1 MNTLYIRSITE
12 GATSPSSSGM
22 FGIADS
28 DPYHYNQQGITPY
41 YSSLPSKKRQYFA
54 YDAPPERS
62 ITPDITRG
70 LDKSQQSHQ
79 GRVCHQEDDSELRIS
94 PIDPRSSGGFKASTP
109 SGKVVGVN
117 LVNTLLSPKRT
128 TMSND
133 ELYAVIHK
141 TKKKL
146 NIGDVQ
152 LDQPEVARNESANK
166 TNKPIIETGY
176 IGSQSSLSS
185 ENYKSDLTPKTK
197 ASKVQETCND
207 RKGVKKTSTL
217 DFKKLLLQKSSVQAS
232 NRKISAVEQ
241 LKLSKQQ
248 MGKQSKIGESEQPT
262 NNSMTI
268 LDLSASPRSL
278 VHRKTYN
285 LPGSPERGGAKP
297 ALKVLSPRSQWRFA
311 NPRTDVLSSTILED
325 CREDDINIRNGPKGS
340 LEKRALSINRQ
351 DDCKPD
357 DKVYSSVSEKI
368 STQRAKFFEPKMPN
382 NEKPP
387 PTLETAF

>member
-1 MNTLYIRSITE
+1 MYIGSISE
-12 GATSPSSSGM
+12 GATSPSSTGM
-22 FGIADS
+22 FGLADS
-28 DPYHYNQQGITPY
+28 DPYHYNQQGITPF
-41 YSSLPSKKRQYFA
+41 YSTLPCNKRQYFA
-54 YDAPPERS
+54 YDVPPERS

-70 LDKSQQSHQ
+70 LDKSQQLHQ
-79 GRVCHQEDDSELRIS
+79 SRICHQEDDSDLRIS
-94 PIDPRSSGGFKASTP
+94 PIDPRSSGSFKASTP
-109 SGKVVGVN
+109 SGKVAGVN
-117 LVNTLLSPKRT
+117 LVNQLLSPKRT

-146 NIGDVQ
+146 NIGDAQ
-152 LDQPEVARNESANK
+152 TNQPEIARTESAN
-166 TNKPIIETGY
+166 TKPIIETGY
-176 IGSQSSLSS
+176 IGSQSALS
-185 ENYKSDLTPKTK
+185 SDLTPVNQ

-232 NRKISAVEQ
+232 NRKMSAVEQ

-248 MGKQSKIGESEQPT
+248 MGKQKDGESEQPA

-278 VHRKTYN
+278 VNRKTYN

-325 CREDDINIRNGPKGS
+325 CREDDISINNGAKS
-340 LEKRALSINRQ
+340 LLEKRALLNKQ
-351 DDCKPD
+351 DCKPD

-368 STQRAKFFEPKMPN
+368 SAQRAKFFGAKMPN
-382 NEKPP
+382 NEKLP

>member
-1 MNTLYIRSITE
+1 MNTQCISSISE
-12 GATSPSSSGM
+12 GAISPSSSGM

-28 DPYHYNQQGITPY
+28 EPYHYNQQGITPF
-41 YSSLPSKKRQYFA
+41 YSTLPCKKRQYFA
-54 YDAPPERS
+54 YDVPPERS

-79 GRVCHQEDDSELRIS
+79 DSLYHQEDYSELRIS

-109 SGKVVGVN
+109 SGKVTGVN

-152 LDQPEVARNESANK
+152 LDQPEIARNESAK
-166 TNKPIIETGY
+166 TKPIIETGY

-185 ENYKSDLTPKTK
+185 ENNKSDLTAVNKD
-197 ASKVQETCND
+197 SKVQETCND
-207 RKGVKKTSTL
+207 RKGVKKMSTL
-217 DFKKLLLQKSSVQAS
+217 DFKKLLLQKSSGQPS
-232 NRKISAVEQ
+232 NRKMSAVEQ

-248 MGKQSKIGESEQPT
+248 LGKQSKDGEPEQPA

-285 LPGSPERGGAKP
+285 LPGSPERGGGKP

-311 NPRTDVLSSTILED
+311 NPRTDVLSSTIIED
-325 CREDDINIRNGPKGS
+325 CREDDINNSNGAKS
-340 LEKRALSINRQ
+340 LLEKRVLLNRQ
-351 DDCKPD
+351 EDCKPD
-357 DKVYSSVSEKI
+357 DNVYSSVSEKI
-368 STQRAKFFEPKMPN
+368 SAQRAKFFEAKTPN
-382 NEKPP
+382 NKKLP
-387 PTLETAF
+387 PTLETSF